1 MKESNIDMCC
11 DTFTDDFRR
20 LHLSAEVGNKNI
32 SFPIVT
38 LYKEVNRNDSSMKS
52 IAFYFRII
60 DPSKSKNG
68 FVYSTWEVSNIPPA
82 LTDL

>member
-38 LYKEVNRNDSSMKS
+38 LYKEVNRNDSSMKKH
-52 IAFYFRII
+52 RIL
-60 DPSKSKNG
+60 
-68 FVYSTWEVSNIPPA
+68 FSNNRPIKVKERFC
-82 LTDL
+82 LLHVGSC